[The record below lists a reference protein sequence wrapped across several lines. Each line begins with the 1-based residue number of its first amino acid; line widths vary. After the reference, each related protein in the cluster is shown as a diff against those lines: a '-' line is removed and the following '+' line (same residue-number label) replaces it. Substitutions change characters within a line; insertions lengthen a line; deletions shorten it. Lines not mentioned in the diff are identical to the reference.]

1 MAFGVLF
8 EMPFF
13 ALSGKQN
20 LKQQLKI
27 TGITS
32 VSQLVNT
39 GILGQ
44 IYFHY
49 SLVINVHFFSFS
61 AVMQNM

>member
-1 MAFGVLF
+1 MYKKLYMAFGVLF

-27 TGITS
+27 TGITRVCLNLLTQAFLAKS
-32 VSQLVNT
+32 IFI
-39 GILGQ
+39 ILW
-44 IYFHY
+44 
-49 SLVINVHFFSFS
+49 
-61 AVMQNM
+61 